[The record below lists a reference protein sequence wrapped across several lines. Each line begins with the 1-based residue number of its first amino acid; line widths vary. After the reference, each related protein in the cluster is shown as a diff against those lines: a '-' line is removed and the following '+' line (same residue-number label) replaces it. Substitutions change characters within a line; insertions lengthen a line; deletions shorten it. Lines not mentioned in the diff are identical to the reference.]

1 MKPFDRVQSF
11 IERTTDMPS
20 TQELSQAFLDVIE
33 HLGFVHFACFSHVDP
48 LRPPPGTVVLQNYPE
63 AWVREYSERRLHEID
78 PVLQRAETSALPF
91 LWDICELQHDA
102 SEKQQIMLA
111 DARPFGIE
119 RGYTVPIHMPWAPG
133 VLRASCTVLP
143 DRGSIDKQNYLA
155 IQVMA
160 SHLYI
165 AATPKA
171 QPHTIQSAEKP
182 LTARQKQCLELV
194 AQGKDD
200 WAISQLL
207 RLSENTVHTHLE
219 QAKRRLGV
227 ATRIQAVICALQAK
241 QISLGD
247 VIRACP
253 TEQPAK
259 PAEHIVR
266 KQS

>member
-111 DARPFGIE
+111 DARPFVSGKRE
-119 RGYTVPIHMPWAPG
+119 TSSRTAMSMMQREGWKSRPRESP
-133 VLRASCTVLP
+133 
-143 DRGSIDKQNYLA
+143 A
-155 IQVMA
+155 I
-160 SHLYI
+160 
-165 AATPKA
+165 
-171 QPHTIQSAEKP
+171 
-182 LTARQKQCLELV
+182 
-194 AQGKDD
+194 
-200 WAISQLL
+200 
-207 RLSENTVHTHLE
+207 
-219 QAKRRLGV
+219 RR
-227 ATRIQAVICALQAK
+227 
-241 QISLGD
+241 
-247 VIRACP
+247 
-253 TEQPAK
+253 
-259 PAEHIVR
+259 
-266 KQS
+266 